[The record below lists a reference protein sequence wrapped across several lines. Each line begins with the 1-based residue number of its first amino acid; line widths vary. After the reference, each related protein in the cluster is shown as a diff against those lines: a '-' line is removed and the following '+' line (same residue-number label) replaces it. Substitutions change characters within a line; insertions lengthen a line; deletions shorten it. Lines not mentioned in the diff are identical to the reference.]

1 MTSNSK
7 LPEINKAAFA
17 QAREKL
23 GLSAKDLG
31 GMACLSTRQIEQI
44 ENGES
49 ATFYS
54 AQVKFTAAKKV
65 AKLLGLS
72 EKEAFEFDEK
82 TAPKEVEPEPT
93 AITQE
98 VQAPINPVKESTPK
112 QKTESANPEQDLSP
126 LNEAPKEV
134 VSSIDSSESKPAKKK
149 NLFLWLSVLA
159 AAAFAIINL
168 SSFFFAD
175 NPQEVVIVKE
185 EVITVPQTPSP
196 TPSESA
202 PAPSTPATLP
212 VTPAVPATVP
222 APSPVIASE
231 LSTACP
237 AEEAIIRFKPEAP
250 RKAGDMVYLQAKSK
264 QVVCVV
270 DASGKTQN
278 KLLEPG
284 VGASFYGQPPFKVLT
299 SGLREVDVFFQGT
312 KVRLADPAGK
322 TLILEATGL
331 VKPSVDPTDSQFR

>member
-17 QAREKL
+17 QARAKL

-72 EKEAFEFDEK
+72 EKEAFELDEK
-82 TAPKEVEPEPT
+82 TVPKEVEPEPT
-93 AITQE
+93 AIAQE
-98 VQAPINPVKESTPK
+98 MQAPINPVKESTPK

-126 LNEAPKEV
+126 LNEAPKEA

-149 NLFLWLSVLA
+149 NLLLWLSVLA
-159 AAAFAIINL
+159 AAVFAIINL

-175 NPQEVVIVKE
+175 QPQEVVIVKE
-185 EVITVPQTPSP
+185 EVVATPQAS
-196 TPSESA
+196 S
-202 PAPSTPATLP
+202 PAPSEPVSVVSTATTPQAIPVAP
-212 VTPAVPATVP
+212 VTAPAS
-222 APSPVIASE
+222 SPVIASE
-231 LSTACP
+231 SSTACP
-237 AEEAIIRFKPEAP
+237 AEDAVIRFKPEAP

-270 DASGKTQN
+270 DAGGKTQN
-278 KLLEPG
+278 KVLEPG

-299 SGLREVDVFFQGT
+299 SGLSEVDVFFQGA
-312 KVRLADPAGK
+312 KVRLTNPAGK
-322 TLILEATGL
+322 TLILDAAGVVT
-331 VKPSVDPTDSQFR
+331 PSVDPTDSQLR